1 MVWALVGLLAGLL
14 LAEVLIQ
21 LRAVRVVLAMIE
33 NSPPFRIESLP
44 PDPDAE
50 RFEVQTKDG
59 LTLRGSIY
67 RQAERAPRGL
77 IVFCHEFGGNHWS
90 AMLYASALWKAGF
103 DVLAFDFRNLGE
115 SDKLAGYEPLHW
127 LTHYEVIDLHAV
139 LDYIQQ
145 RPDLREFPLGLFGI
159 SRGGNAALYAA
170 AVRSEVR
177 CVASDG
183 AFETRL
189 MLLAH
194 ARRWISLVVTERVA
208 ELVPWWH
215 VRFTLWLAR
224 MASQFRRRCRYAM
237 LEGVLPKLKDKP
249 LLVVIGERDTYVLA
263 EVPAEMCRLAGQ
275 PDALWVVP
283 HAKHNMARLVDAKE
297 YDRRL
302 VEFFA
307 VLDRTGETPLSE
319 VSRAAIPVN
328 SSRVSAESN
337 VAAVR
342 PTAPVRF
349 SIWSFWRGWVVAGR

>member
-21 LRAVRVVLAMIE
+21 VRAARVVLAMIE

-67 RQAERAPRGL
+67 RPPGRAPRGL
-77 IVFCHEFGGNHWS
+77 IVFCHEFGGNHSS
-90 AMLYASALWKAGF
+90 AMLYASALRKAGF
-103 DVLAFDFRNLGE
+103 DILAFDFRNLGN

-127 LTHYEVIDLHAV
+127 LTHYEVTDLHAV

-170 AVRSEVR
+170 AERSEVR

-194 ARRWISLVVTERVA
+194 ARRWISLVVTQRVA

-224 MASQFRRRCRYAM
+224 MASQLRRRCRYAM

-249 LLVVIGERDTYVLA
+249 LLVIVGERDTYVLT

-283 HAKHNMARLVDAKE
+283 HAKHNMARLVDTNE

-302 VEFFA
+302 VDFFA

-319 VSRAAIPVN
+319 VSRTAIPVN
-328 SSRVSAESN
+328 SGRLSAESA

-342 PTAPVRF
+342 PTTPLRF
-349 SIWSFWRGWVVAGR
+349 SMASDLLGLDVAGR